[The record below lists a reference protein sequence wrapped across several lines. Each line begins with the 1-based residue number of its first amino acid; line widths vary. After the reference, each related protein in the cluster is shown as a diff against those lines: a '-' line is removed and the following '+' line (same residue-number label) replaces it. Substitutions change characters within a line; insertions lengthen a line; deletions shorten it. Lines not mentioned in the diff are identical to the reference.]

1 MASGNRGIHLFLA
14 AVGVVLVL
22 GAPPPA
28 SAQKGLKISVADD
41 PSLKEGSPPL
51 VLVEIADFQCPYCGQ
66 GVREVLPQVGKKF
79 IHTGK
84 VELIFLDLP
93 LPMQPHAFKA
103 AEAAACADEQ
113 GKFWDMYYE
122 LFGNQNALA
131 PDQLP
136 ERAEAAGLDVTAFQK
151 CLAGKKHDAAIREDM
166 RVAQVLGVTGTP
178 AYVLGRRIQGGDK
191 VEVLDV
197 IGELPPYEELE
208 KRINA
213 LLTAK

>member
-1 MASGNRGIHLFLA
+1 MTTRIRSICRWMS

-28 SAQKGLKISVADD
+28 SAQKGFKISVADD

-66 GVREVLPQVGKKF
+66 GARDVLPQVGQNF

-93 LPMQPHAFKA
+93 LQMHPFAFKA
-103 AEAAACADEQ
+103 AQAASCAGDQ

-122 LFGNQNALA
+122 LFGN
-131 PDQLP
+131 
-136 ERAEAAGLDVTAFQK
+136 
-151 CLAGKKHDAAIREDM
+151 
-166 RVAQVLGVTGTP
+166 
-178 AYVLGRRIQGGDK
+178 
-191 VEVLDV
+191 
-197 IGELPPYEELE
+197 
-208 KRINA
+208 
-213 LLTAK
+213 